1 MEDPFRVS
9 KVNALARELLKHGI
23 ASSMDDAI
31 KQAERLVKGESPKD
45 IKNPAPL
52 VSENISSSEEKKE
65 TPQQS
70 SASEQDSNENYSKL
84 LKEIN
89 ALKKAVE
96 DNKNAISVVTNKMN
110 EIIAEINKIE
120 SGSVVQNKP
129 KPSNNQVKSS
139 DDKQQMQ
146 ANLRTGELQ
155 PGDVKIEDYF
165 YSGSK
170 KKDKKE

>member
-9 KVNALARELLKHGI
+9 KVNTLARELLKHGI

-31 KQAERLVKGESPKD
+31 KQAERLVRGESPED

-52 VSENISSSEEKKE
+52 VSESIPPSEEKKE

-70 SASEQDSNENYSKL
+70 SVLKQDNDEDHSKL
-84 LKEIN
+84 LKEIDS
-89 ALKKAVE
+89 LKKAIE
-96 DNKNAISVVTNKMN
+96 SNKNAISVVTDKMN

-129 KPSNNQVKSS
+129 NPSGNQSISPNN
-139 DDKQQMQ
+139 KQQTQ
-146 ANLRTGELQ
+146 ANLRTGGLQ
-155 PGDVKIEDYF
+155 PGDVHIEDYF

-170 KKDKKE
+170 KKN